1 MYVWTALCV
10 AGRHMGRLRKPAREE
25 APSCS
30 LALPLPSLRAVVW
43 HLWHLWQLC
52 GTDGTNGNCVA
63 SQMAMS
69 CRVCVCRDSCVL
81 ARALARRPPS
91 FAQSWTSQVLFLATF
106 ILPTAPITLFRD
118 KVSSPV
124 VVVLHQTLLWTIKGV
139 GEPDVQDRVTFLKD
153 VSSDIT
159 LGSHPRLLITQCDAM
174 LAIDGWECEG
184 WDKFQECAIN
194 LQKSKGYVLFPSKHL

>member
-1 MYVWTALCV
+1 MLYVYVYACICVYLSVFVCILHTMYVWTALCV

-91 FAQSWTSQVLFLATF
+91 FAQFWVSQVLFYFADCTNYTIQRQGQF
-106 ILPTAPITLFRD
+106 SRCSCTASNPLVNHKRCWGTRC
-118 KVSSPV
+118 S
-124 VVVLHQTLLWTIKGV
+124 
-139 GEPDVQDRVTFLKD
+139 
-153 VSSDIT
+153 
-159 LGSHPRLLITQCDAM
+159 GSCHFFER
-174 LAIDGWECEG
+174 CE
-184 WDKFQECAIN
+184 Q
-194 LQKSKGYVLFPSKHL
+194 

>member
-1 MYVWTALCV
+1 MFGAICICVCVYLCIFICFCV
-10 AGRHMGRLRKPAREE
+10 YLAHHVCLDGFVRCWQAMGRLRKPAREE

-69 CRVCVCRDSCVL
+69 CRVCVCRDRCVL

-91 FAQSWTSQVLFLATF
+91 FAQSWMSQVLFLATF

-124 VVVLHQTLLWTIKGV
+124 VVVLHQTLL
-139 GEPDVQDRVTFLKD
+139 
-153 VSSDIT
+153 
-159 LGSHPRLLITQCDAM
+159 
-174 LAIDGWECEG
+174 
-184 WDKFQECAIN
+184 
-194 LQKSKGYVLFPSKHL
+194 